1 VDAQIFHA
9 LWRWV
14 KRRHH
19 NKGSKWIVRKYFHRI
34 NTRNWTFARQWKRDD
49 GTTGYFALEYAS
61 DTKIVRFPGIRD
73 GANPHD
79 EEWRLYLEERE
90 TEKMRITVKGNH
102 TLRYLFNKQRG
113 CCALCG
119 EKLTL
124 ETGGRCHKYKHG
136 NASLNFL
143 VHPDCHR
150 KLHQFH
156 SFQPAYCGSNR
167 L

>member
-1 VDAQIFHA
+1 MDCAKILSPYQYTKLDFCTAVETG
-9 LWRWV
+9 
-14 KRRHH
+14 RR
-19 NKGSKWIVRKYFHRI
+19 YHRLFRSGI
-34 NTRNWTFARQWKRDD
+34 RIRYQ
-49 GTTGYFALEYAS
+49 
-61 DTKIVRFPGIRD
+61 IVRFPGIRD

-79 EEWRLYLEERE
+79 EEWQLYLEERE

-136 NASLNFL
+136 SASLNFL

-150 KLHQFH
+150 KLHQFP